1 MISAILRVVSLFTLT
16 LGKHV
21 SRMHLREKRESIPT
35 GFTFTGSPSSD
46 TLLDLRIA
54 LVQSNPAGLVDAL
67 YDVSTPS
74 SQNYGKYLTKEEAA
88 QFVSPT
94 SETAAAV
101 NSWLQANDITATA
114 ITPAADWLSFSIP
127 VSKANDIFATEFSVF
142 THSSTGKQTIRTL
155 EYSIPAELQRHLDI
169 VYPGT
174 TFPVYTNKGRISST
188 RSRVPKRSVSA
199 RQDCSSTITPSC
211 LQSIYAIPATPATQS
226 TNQLLVTGFIGQY
239 ANQADLQTFLED
251 FRPNMSSSTTFAIQ
265 LLDGGSD
272 PQGGSDA
279 GVEANLDT
287 QYTTGIA
294 TDVPITFLSVGS
306 NNNDGYLSGFLDVA
320 NYLLA
325 ENSPP
330 QAMSTSYSFSEPG
343 MPSDL
348 ANNLCNA
355 YAQLG
360 ARGVSIMYSSG
371 DGGVSG
377 GQSQGCSTFIPTF
390 PSTCPYVTSVGATS
404 GVPETAAYFS
414 SGGFSNYF
422 PVPSFQQGVVDS
434 YIAGL
439 GSTYSGLYNASGR
452 GFPDVSAQGVNF
464 EIIVDGSQ
472 ESVDGTSC
480 SSPTFTSI
488 IALLNDQLIAAG
500 KPPFGWLNPFLYSS
514 KGASAFNDIPSGT
527 NPGCGTN
534 GFSAGTGWDPITG
547 LGTPNFAKLLTAVG
561 L

>member
-1 MISAILRVVSLFTLT
+1 MVSAILLVVSLFTLT
-16 LGKHV
+16 LGKPI
-21 SRMHLREKRESIPT
+21 SRMHLREKRDSIPT
-35 GFTFTGSPSSD
+35 GFTFTGSPSLD
-46 TLLDLRIA
+46 TILDLRIA
-54 LVQSNPAGLVDAL
+54 LVQSNPAGLVEAL

-88 QFVSPT
+88 QFVAPT
-94 SETAAAV
+94 SETTAAV

-155 EYSIPAELQRHLDI
+155 EYSIPAELQGHLDI

-188 RSRVPKRSVSA
+188 RSSVPKRSVLA

-211 LQSIYAIPATPATQS
+211 LQSIYGIPATPATQS
-226 TNQLLVTGFIGQY
+226 SNQLLVTGYIGEY

-251 FRPNMSSSTTFAIQ
+251 FRPDMSSSTTFAIQ

-272 PQGGSDA
+272 PQSGSDA
-279 GVEANLDT
+279 GTEANLDT

-306 NNNDGYLSGFLDVA
+306 NNNDGDLSGFLDVA

-330 QAMSTSYSFSEPG
+330 QAMSTSYSFNEPE

-377 GQSQGCSTFIPTF
+377 GQSQSCTTFIPTF

-404 GVPETAAYFS
+404 GVPETAASFS

-422 PVPSFQQGVVDS
+422 AIPSFQQGVVDS
-434 YIAGL
+434 YISGL

-464 EIIVDGSQ
+464 EIIVDGS
-472 ESVDGTSC
+472 EEGVDGTSC

-500 KPPFGWLNPFLYSS
+500 KSPLGFLNPFLYSS
-514 KGASAFNDIPSGT
+514 TGTSALNDITSGT
-527 NPGCGTN
+527 NPGCSTN
-534 GFSAGTGWDPITG
+534 GFSAGTGWDPVTG
-547 LGTPNFAKLLTAVG
+547 LGTPDFAKLLTAVG